1 MILLTH
7 LATCDLTSLEGLTDE
22 NRNVCDLVFTR
33 AIILSLIIFIVLC
46 LVFYLKKPSQMI
58 SLRRDL
64 EVMFRLLPT
73 KRSNGPVTSMSNA
86 WRIQDRF

>member
-1 MILLTH
+1 MIFLTH

-22 NRNVCDLVFTR
+22 NRNVRDLVFTR

-46 LVFYLKKPSQMI
+46 LVFYLQKPSQMI

-64 EVMFRLLPT
+64 EVMFRLFPT
-73 KRSNGPVTSMSNA
+73 KQWTGYQHV
-86 WRIQDRF
+86 